1 MSYSVETVAEEH
13 RVPVIQKCRRF
24 PEAEVKNP
32 AYKTGLLKSLK
43 QS

>member
-24 PEAEVKNP
+24 PEAEIRLGESFDIVWMV
-32 AYKTGLLKSLK
+32 GWI
-43 QS
+43 